1 MLIDLDSV
9 ELRNRRIEWI
19 YFNLATTYCLF
30 RTINARNVDGPD
42 SFAINLF
49 SRILHLNPPL
59 SHSGR
64 WASRDGQHCET
75 LEPSLELCL
84 RLEVL
89 KMRASSQ
96 PVTEAK
102 RDAEGCRC
110 MRQDIPHS
118 IRLLEVFAWHLAMAQ
133 MPSASWLG
141 PGVGWMKRKMSRWM
155 KLIPRGWI
163 AAFLQSF
170 ITMDLGALISPLS
183 PIGLYIYIF
192 TKLYN
197 I

>member
-9 ELRNRRIEWI
+9 GLRNQRIEWI
-19 YFNLATTYCLF
+19 YFNLANNYYLS

-49 SRILHLNPPL
+49 SRFFHLNPPL

-75 LEPSLELCL
+75 LEPSLELRL

-102 RDAEGCRC
+102 KGRRRMPLYESRYPTQHPVVFFMANPPFGGFRMAPRYGADAFGFLAWARG
-110 MRQDIPHS
+110 
-118 IRLLEVFAWHLAMAQ
+118 RLDEAEDVNMDETHPPAVGLQ
-133 MPSASWLG
+133 PSSKG
-141 PGVGWMKRKMSRWM
+141 SSQ
-155 KLIPRGWI
+155 WI
-163 AAFLQSF
+163 
-170 ITMDLGALISPLS
+170 
-183 PIGLYIYIF
+183 
-192 TKLYN
+192 
-197 I
+197 